1 MDIVTPLFNQC
12 LVMAVLMGIGY
23 ALRRTGLVS
32 DEATRGLGALLLNA
46 VLPVVILRS
55 FWGKFTPER
64 LGQLGVCFFLS
75 LAVLALAMAI
85 ARAAY
90 RKDGVAEFAAA
101 FSNAGFIGIPLVEAT
116 MGSDSVFY
124 IACLIAELNVLQW
137 TYGKWRLSGSTDS
150 IAPRA
155 ILTSPMLIGL
165 TVGIVAFLL
174 RLPVPELAGSVMSS
188 VAGMNS
194 PLAMIILGTYLA
206 KSDVRSLFGAPG
218 NWAASAVRLAAIPL
232 ATLALMML
240 VPAAAEP
247 KLAILI
253 AAAAPAGSNV
263 AIFCQQ
269 LGKDTTRASNIVCLS
284 TVLSLATLPMV
295 AALAAAAL
303 QV

>member
-12 LVMAVLMGIGY
+12 LVMAMLMGIGY
-23 ALRRTGLVS
+23 TLRRTGLVS

-116 MGSDSVFY
+116 MGSDPIFF
-124 IACLIAELNVLQW
+124 IACFIAELNVLQW

-165 TVGIVAFLL
+165 TAGIAAFLL
-174 RLPVPELAGSVMSS
+174 RLPVPGLAGSVMSS
-188 VAGMNS
+188 IAGLNS

-206 KSDVRSLFGAPG
+206 KSDVKGLLRAPG
-218 NWAASAVRLAAIPL
+218 NWAVSMVRLVAIPL
-232 ATLALMML
+232 ATLALMTA
-240 VPAAAEP
+240 VPAAPEL

-284 TVLSLATLPMV
+284 TVLSLATLP
-295 AALAAAAL
+295 AITALATAL
-303 QV
+303 LRV